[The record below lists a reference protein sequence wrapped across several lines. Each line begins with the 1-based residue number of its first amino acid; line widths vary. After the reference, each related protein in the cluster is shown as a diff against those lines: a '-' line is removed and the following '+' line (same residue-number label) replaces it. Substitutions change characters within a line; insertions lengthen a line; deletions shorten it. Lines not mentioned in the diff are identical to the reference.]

1 MPFGLESNGRL
12 ETEDAEQTLG
22 VHLNTVPFRLQ
33 LTGGTW
39 IDLVQQVFQTES
51 ELLPFRRYP
60 YADLKKLNG
69 GQHLFETVFNYT
81 HFHIF
86 QNLQSLEGLEILGAQ
101 GFGETHFAL
110 RVEFNREPFSDSI
123 QLDLECDLTRID
135 QSQLAA
141 IGNYYIETLKVM
153 SQKPSDRYESQ
164 CLLPESEQHQ
174 QLVEWNNTKSEYLQN
189 WSIHQWFEAQ
199 VELTPDA
206 IAVIYQ
212 DQQLTYREL
221 SDCSNQLAHY
231 LQNLGVRPD
240 FPVGICVERSLE
252 MVVGILGILKAGGA
266 YLPLDPAYPQEHL
279 AFILKDA
286 QVSLVISHLSL
297 VNNLGE
303 ITVICLDTDWETIAK
318 SSRNQPSDRI
328 TPENLAY
335 IIYTSGSTG
344 KPKGVPVTHS
354 NLVHSTR
361 ARIAYYSEPV
371 RSFLLIPSFAFDS
384 SVAAIFWTL
393 CQGGTLVL
401 LKEGLQKDIWQ
412 LANAIAQYQISHWL
426 SVPSLYAALLAHIE
440 PAELVSLRTVI
451 VAGETC
457 SSTLVQ
463 SHYQLLPQT
472 SLFNEYGPTEATV
485 WSSVYNCQNDKSS
498 NTISIGRPIVNTQIY
513 LLDRHLQ
520 LVPIGVVGEL
530 YIGGVGVVNGYLN
543 RLELTAEKFIPNPFE
558 NLKFNR
564 LYKTG
569 DLARYRTDGNIEF
582 VGRRDYQVKIR
593 GYRIEFEE
601 IETVLKQ
608 HPDVQDAVV
617 LVREEESGNKRL
629 VAYVVP
635 IDESALTN
643 RQLRSFLKQ
652 KLPEYMIPNSFVM
665 LETLPLTP
673 SGKVDR
679 QRLSAPNQK
688 LIDEIKM
695 AEILRK
701 LEKISEEEAK
711 QLLSQKKLS
720 ISEHG

>member
-1 MPFGLESNGRL
+1 VPFGLESNGRL